1 MLYPFLLFSVI
12 VKYKSVDKDAIVAVN
27 QPRIVNK
34 SSPKITDDNSEVRD
48 NTIVNTWMCFVIIF
62 YLYFFCEFYFYNRRF
77 Q

>member
-34 SSPKITDDNSEVRD
+34 SLPKITDDNSEVRD

>member
-34 SSPKITDDNSEVRD
+34 SLPKITDDNSEVRD

-62 YLYFFCEFYFYNRRF
+62 YLYFFL
-77 Q
+77 